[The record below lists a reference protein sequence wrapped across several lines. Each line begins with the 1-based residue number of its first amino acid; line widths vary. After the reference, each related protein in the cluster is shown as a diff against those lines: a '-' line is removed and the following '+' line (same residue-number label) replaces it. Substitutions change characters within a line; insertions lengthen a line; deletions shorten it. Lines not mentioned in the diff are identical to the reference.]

1 LTNTCA
7 LIEVYVYL
15 CIINSKQIHNA
26 MTYSI
31 NIINLEQC
39 HLIQQDSEGKEII
52 QDIALK
58 TFFEKAQ
65 ELGFLP
71 EAQDFDD
78 EACVIVFDFYGIEK
92 SVQRTYAS
100 MMDNDCFGT
109 EDLQEI
115 IASFFE
121 TFPEKLYWIKANNV
135 EVLHRTP
142 RRECDGK
149 NWRLYATTAGET
161 RHIETGFIDTE
172 WSEFQTSQKV
182 AIEILIKQ
190 LEGHIKVLNHR
201 LECLK

>member
-1 LTNTCA
+1 M
-7 LIEVYVYL
+7 I
-15 CIINSKQIHNA
+15 
-26 MTYSI
+26 YSI
-31 NIINLEQC
+31 NIINRECC

-58 TFFEKAQ
+58 DLFEKAQ
-65 ELGFLP
+65 ELGFFP
-71 EAQDFDD
+71 GGEYFEDD
-78 EACVIVFDFYGIEK
+78 ICDVRFDFYGIEN
-92 SVQRTYAS
+92 S
-100 MMDNDCFGT
+100 MSRSYQSMLEADCFGT
-109 EDLQEI
+109 EDLEEI

-142 RRECDGK
+142 RRDCDGDK
-149 NWRLYATTAGET
+149 WRLYTTTTGET

-172 WSEFQTSQKV
+172 WSEFQTSQKI

-190 LEGHIKVLNHR
+190 LEGHINVLKHR